1 MLITR
6 HADAVTVLADT
17 RYVPPPVRQD
27 APAGTLSWL
36 RAQVSRFST
45 GEVHAERRR
54 LVTELLATLDPAALR
69 RAATA
74 ATMERD
80 GDWPDVPTAVL
91 GAALGITDEKR
102 LVRAAAVAAAGYLS
116 GEEGPEAD
124 AAVAELVELLSAEG
138 DPIPGITILLQAHA
152 ATTGLITNALT
163 HAEPDSEPD
172 SEPGSEPDDERGDE
186 RGREPDDAAGPH
198 RAESRVDIDGLL
210 RETLRHDPP
219 LKASRRL
226 DRRTGDEV
234 TIDLVAANRDPAVF
248 PQPERFDVSR
258 GPTPHLTFGSGVRP
272 CPASAHALAL
282 AAGVL
287 TALLR
292 PEDAR

>member
-6 HADAVTVLADT
+6 HAEAVAVLSDT

-54 LVTELLATLDPAALR
+54 LVTERLATLDPAALR
-69 RAATA
+69 QAATA
-74 ATMERD
+74 ATLERG

-102 LVRAAAVAAAGYLS
+102 LVGAVAAAAAGYLS
-116 GEEGPEAD
+116 GEAGPEAD
-124 AAVAELVELLSAEG
+124 AAVADLVELLSGEG
-138 DPIPGITILLQAHA
+138 DPIPRITILLQAHA
-152 ATTGLITNALT
+152 ATAGLIANALT
-163 HAEPDSEPD
+163 HAEP
-172 SEPGSEPDDERGDE
+172 GD
-186 RGREPDDAAGPH
+186 
-198 RAESRVDIDGLL
+198 DIDGLL

-226 DRRTGDEV
+226 DRQTGDEV

-248 PQPERFDVSR
+248 AEPERFDLTR
-258 GPTPHLTFGSGVRP
+258 GPAPHLTFGSGVRP

-287 TALLR
+287 EAVLR

>member
-6 HADAVTVLADT
+6 HAEAVAVLSDT
-17 RYVPPPVRQD
+17 RYVPPPVPQD

-54 LVTELLATLDPAALR
+54 LVTERLAALDPAALR
-69 RAATA
+69 QAATA
-74 ATMERD
+74 ATLERG

-91 GAALGITDEKR
+91 GAALGISEEKR
-102 LVRAAAVAAAGYLS
+102 LVGAVAAAAAGYLS

-124 AAVAELVELLSAEG
+124 AAVAELVELLSGEG

-152 ATTGLITNALT
+152 ATAGLIANALT
-163 HAEPDSEPD
+163 HAEPD
-172 SEPGSEPDDERGDE
+172 
-186 RGREPDDAAGPH
+186 DAVGHHAG
-198 RAESRVDIDGLL
+198 SRVDIDGLL

-226 DRRTGDEV
+226 DRQTGDEV

-258 GPTPHLTFGSGVRP
+258 GPMPHLTFGSGVRP

-287 TALLR
+287 AAVLR